1 MRLNPLPPPSFKDEV
16 GPRLVDPPEDKSFT
30 VRVELVHYD
39 INGVPWTKQAYASE
53 NMGKAMAEMIYQS
66 ARRVVQE

>member
-16 GPRLVDPPEDKSFT
+16 GPRLVDPPDKSFT
-30 VRVELVHYD
+30 VRVELVQWD
-39 INGVPWTKQAYASE
+39 INGVSHVKQAYSSE
-53 NMGKAMAEMIYQS
+53 RVDKAMAEMIYQS